1 MSLMNLPGELLE
13 MIGGYLNPFTSLKLV
28 EATQLTWRRKE
39 FTNILTKNCYENQH
53 KPDASCK
60 AFPALIYLTCSPKL
74 CKQVDPQI
82 IKWLVSC
89 DVTAF
94 SEIYL
99 PDWSLFLKTPGV
111 ARHAKSFHHDSTK
124 VKKIPAIRAE
134 IETQLLD
141 KVFREPSQ
149 LSRFYKKY
157 IVNAD
162 VTSPFHSK
170 AIWTAPGCFTYPDL
184 VFGILRNKILSEN
197 KPENTL
203 AVIDCFVVIFKD
215 LKNSLDRYSRLRKA
229 EKKTAA
235 KAEIDLKKKIFK
247 QTLAR
252 FDVVLPP
259 GSSETRA
266 LALRDMIINRTNDHS
281 LMNGMILLSREIS
294 KDIRDQ

>member
-1 MSLMNLPGELLE
+1 MSLMNLPVELLE
-13 MIGGYLNPFTSLKLV
+13 NIGSYLTPLTSWRLFQ
-28 EATQLTWRRKE
+28 ATQLTWRRKE
-39 FTNILTKNCYENQH
+39 FTNILTKSCYENQR
-53 KPDASCK
+53 KPDASCQ
-60 AFPALIYLTCSPKL
+60 ANIALIYLTCSPKL

-82 IKWLVSC
+82 IKYLVSC
-89 DVTAF
+89 DVAAF

-99 PDWSLFLKTPGV
+99 PEWSLFLKTPGV
-111 ARHAKSFHHDSTK
+111 ARYAKEFHHDSTK

-141 KVFREPSQ
+141 TVFREPSQ

-162 VTSPFHSK
+162 VTSRFHSK
-170 AIWTAPGCFTYPDL
+170 AIWTAPGCFTDPAL

-235 KAEIDLKKKIFK
+235 KAEIALKKKLFIQCLVGFN
-247 QTLAR
+247 AI
-252 FDVVLPP
+252 LPNGP
-259 GSSETRA
+259 GDMRA
-266 LALRDMIINRTNDHS
+266 LALRDMIISRTNDHR

-294 KDIRDQ
+294 KDIRVQ